1 METPMTLQQIKN
13 KKKEL
18 ADNIRLLLEK
28 FSEETEVKLLTINKI
43 HSFYDVDEVKGKYII
58 NIETE
63 NPF

>member
-1 METPMTLQQIKN
+1 METPMTLQQIKD

-18 ADNIRLLLEK
+18 TDNIRLLLED
-28 FSEETEVKLLTINKI
+28 FSKETGVNLITINKI
-43 HSFYDVDEVKGKYII
+43 HSFYDTDEVKGKYII